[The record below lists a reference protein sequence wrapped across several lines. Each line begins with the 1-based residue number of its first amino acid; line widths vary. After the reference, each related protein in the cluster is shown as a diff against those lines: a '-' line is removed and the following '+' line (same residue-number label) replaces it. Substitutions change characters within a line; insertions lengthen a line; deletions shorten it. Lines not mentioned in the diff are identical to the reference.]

1 MEIFLSEDVVVSA
14 WACLVPCLPLVT
26 CSSYYIL
33 LCVHIWKYHA
43 TTYNRR
49 GLLVHTQ
56 NCDKKY
62 SRKWVTPHG
71 CMAMVVA
78 RQMIIIGE
86 GRIIGLHVNNET

>member
-1 MEIFLSEDVVVSA
+1 MEIFLSEDVVVVGRPTAASRD
-14 WACLVPCLPLVT
+14 LVLQRL
-26 CSSYYIL
+26 L

-78 RQMIIIGE
+78 RQMIIIGK